1 MPPMPPMGP
10 GGRKPGGP
18 HGARLTMEKP
28 KDAKN
33 TLKKLISYIGRNR
46 YLFFALIGV
55 MLIITLLN
63 LAAPS
68 IQQIAIDCITLT
80 KKKTSV
86 DFGALGKTL
95 IGLGAVYL
103 LSSVFTY
110 MQGIFSAKLSQ
121 YTVKTMRKDLFSSL
135 VRLPIKYLDTHS
147 HGDIMSRMTNDVENI
162 STTISQSIGSLI
174 SGVLTIVGTVVIM
187 LLYSPL
193 LTLIS
198 LSTVF
203 LTIFVSGVL
212 TKYMK
217 KYFIK
222 QQVLLGEINGEVE
235 EMVVGYRTVVS
246 YGKEQ
251 DAVDKF
257 EKMSNNLK
265 KCGIKAQIF
274 GGVMGPCMNLISNF
288 GFILIAAFGGWFA
301 IKGVITVGTIQAF
314 ILYSKQFSRPI
325 NEIANQFANIQTA
338 IAGAERIFEVMDADK
353 ETDEGKADFEV
364 ENVKGD
370 IDFKHIDFSYV
381 PEKQVLKD
389 LDLEVKAGQ
398 KIAIVGATGSG
409 KTTIVNLLTRFYPV
423 DSGEITIDGQSIY
436 DIPKD
441 KLRRSI
447 AIVLQDTVL
456 FKDTIEENI
465 RYGRENAV
473 YAGTV
478 STAKLIEENIR
489 YGRENATLD
498 EIKAAAKFANAD
510 EFIERLSEGYDTV
523 LAEGGSNLSQGQR
536 QLLSIARAVLAD
548 PKILILDEATS
559 SVDTRTEMHIQSAMV
574 ALMKNR
580 TSLIIAH
587 RLSTIRDADKI
598 VVIDGGRVAEQG
610 SHEELIAAK
619 GCYYRLYQ
627 TQFSGVKT

>member
-33 TLKKLISYIGRNR
+33 TLKKLIGYIGRNR

-86 DFGALGKTL
+86 DFGSLGKTL

-301 IKGVITVGTIQAF
+301 IKGFITVGTIQAF

-465 RYGRENAV
+465 RYGRENA
-473 YAGTV
+473 
-478 STAKLIEENIR
+478 
-489 YGRENATLD
+489 TLD
-498 EIKAAAKFANAD
+498 EIKAAKFANAD
-510 EFIERLSEGYDTV
+510 EFIERLPEGYDTV

>member
-1 MPPMPPMGP
+1 
-10 GGRKPGGP
+10 
-18 HGARLTMEKP
+18 
-28 KDAKN
+28 
-33 TLKKLISYIGRNR
+33 
-46 YLFFALIGV
+46 
-55 MLIITLLN
+55 
-63 LAAPS
+63 
-68 IQQIAIDCITLT
+68 
-80 KKKTSV
+80 
-86 DFGALGKTL
+86 
-95 IGLGAVYL
+95 
-103 LSSVFTY
+103 
-110 MQGIFSAKLSQ
+110 
-121 YTVKTMRKDLFSSL
+121 
-135 VRLPIKYLDTHS
+135 
-147 HGDIMSRMTNDVENI
+147 
-162 STTISQSIGSLI
+162 
-174 SGVLTIVGTVVIM
+174 
-187 LLYSPL
+187 
-193 LTLIS
+193 
-198 LSTVF
+198 
-203 LTIFVSGVL
+203 
-212 TKYMK
+212 MK

-235 EMVVGYRTVVS
+235 EMVVGYRTVIS

-301 IKGVITVGTIQAF
+301 IKGFITVGTIQAF

-370 IDFKHIDFSYV
+370 ISFKHIDFSYV

-456 FKDTIEENI
+456 FKDT
-465 RYGRENAV
+465 
-473 YAGTV
+473 
-478 STAKLIEENIR
+478 IEENIR

-627 TQFSGVKT
+627 TQFSGVKTIQFVWKTYIADIVHSNKSRHRKTSPVPFFMRKKRTALIRKPSLMLSEILLCNKCQSISCNEKLFVCWDNVNLCLRIVCGYLLEDSTAEVFLSVNVDTEDIEI